1 MYAKEGDMAKNVL
14 ADLLVREESIEL
26 GGGRV
31 LYLRP
36 LSLEEMIGLFVVHGD
51 TLVQLYELMFMPGD
65 PKFGPFL
72 LSAPGLVAQIIA
84 ISSDP
89 ECVAEQTKEEAENK
103 AADMIRAKM
112 PASSQ
117 IDALRTVWSMSVPDP
132 KKLEEL
138 LSEAT
143 VLLSKGLERRKLAQ
157 GVDLKS
163 SPVS

>member
-1 MYAKEGDMAKNVL
+1 MASKNVL
-14 ADLLVREESIEL
+14 ADLLEQEESVDL
-26 GGGRV
+26 GKGRKLFV
-31 LYLRP
+31 RP
-36 LSLEEMIGLFVVHGD
+36 LSLEEMVGLFVVHGD
-51 TLVQLYELMFMPGD
+51 TLVQLYELMFMPGE

-89 ECVAEQTKEEAENK
+89 ERTGEQTKEEAEN
-103 AADMIRAKM
+103 AAAQMIKSKM

-117 IDALRTVWSMSVPDP
+117 VEALQVIWRMSVPDP

-143 VLLSKGLERRKLAQ
+143 VLLRKGLDARKLAAEAGQ
-157 GVDLKS
+157 TTSLGK
-163 SPVS
+163 